1 MLMIRF
7 RLTILDEQGTEE
19 VVTRLEILY
28 LPPSLMRVS
37 MAPLFL
43 MLSERVLMNCLVDL
57 MPYASQTRVS
67 WPQKNCAMVEPSST
81 AGVSEKM
88 VSVTASGDVENRIS
102 RLQVLFDVIL
112 GVWSSSMPGGDIESV
127 LDAGWGCPCKEWA

>member
-1 MLMIRF
+1 M
-7 RLTILDEQGTEE
+7 
-19 VVTRLEILY
+19 TRLEISY

-37 MAPLFL
+37 IAPLFP

-67 WPQKNCAMVEPSST
+67 RPQKNCVMIEPSST
-81 AGVSEKM
+81 AGVSETM
-88 VSVTASGDVENRIS
+88 GSVATASLRLGIS
-102 RLQVLFDVIL
+102 QTGFARLKVLFDVIL
-112 GVWSSSMPGGDIESV
+112 SVWSSPMPGGDIESV

>member
-1 MLMIRF
+1 
-7 RLTILDEQGTEE
+7 
-19 VVTRLEILY
+19 
-28 LPPSLMRVS
+28 

-67 WPQKNCAMVEPSST
+67 RPQKNWAMVAPSST

-88 VSVTASGDVENRIS
+88 VSVATASLRLGMLKRIS
-102 RLQVLFDVIL
+102 RLKVLLDVIL
-112 GVWSSSMPGGDIESV
+112 GMWSSSMPGGDIESV

>member
-1 MLMIRF
+1 M
-7 RLTILDEQGTEE
+7 TC
-19 VVTRLEILY
+19 LEISY

-37 MAPLFL
+37 TAPHFL

-67 WPQKNCAMVEPSST
+67 RPQMNWAMIEPSST

-88 VSVTASGDVENRIS
+88 VSVATASL
-102 RLQVLFDVIL
+102 RLGMLKTGL
-112 GVWSSSMPGGDIESV
+112 
-127 LDAGWGCPCKEWA
+127 